1 MTEPDHPV
9 HGGDLAFATARYGE
23 SPEGWLDLST
33 GVNPHPYPVTPDLLR
48 PEMLHRLPE
57 KQELSALEDAARTAY
72 DAASNASV
80 VAVPGSEIAIRLMPR
95 VAPAEGP
102 AFILSPTYS
111 SHRAA
116 WPSAALAATEDV
128 IPDGAIAILGNPNN
142 PDGRLMSRERVVA
155 LARRLRWLV
164 VDEAFADVAPDASLL
179 PELPGNALV
188 LRSFGKFYGLPGLRL
203 GFVFGPADT
212 CVRIRATLGD
222 WAVSGPAIAAGK
234 AALRDTAW
242 RDAMRIQLGAEAS
255 ALASLLTVHGLRVIG
270 RTALFVLAATDDAP
284 RLHAGLAKRGVWT
297 RAFAEEPTWLRF
309 GLPGK
314 DFKRLE
320 QALGGL

>member
-1 MTEPDHPV
+1 
-9 HGGDLAFATARYGE
+9 
-23 SPEGWLDLST
+23 
-33 GVNPHPYPVTPDLLR
+33 
-48 PEMLHRLPE
+48 MLHRLPE

-95 VAPAEGP
+95 VAPAEVP

-128 IPDGAIAILGNPNN
+128 IPDGAIVILANPNN
-142 PDGRLMSRERVVA
+142 PDGRLMSRERMVA

-164 VDEAFADVAPDASLL
+164 VDEAFADVAPNASLL

-203 GFVFGPADT
+203 GFVFGPAET
-212 CVRIRATLGD
+212 CARIRATLGD

-242 RDAMRIQLGAEAS
+242 RDAMRIQLAAEAS

-270 RTALFVLAATDDAP
+270 RTSLFVLAAADDAP

-309 GLPGK
+309 ALPGK
-314 DFKRLE
+314 DFRRLE